1 MKDCLTNYKYI
12 LIYIDGMKERGYPNK
27 EFRALVRYANE
38 AGKNKRIKFYEHK
51 KPTEINW
58 NAYTL
63 SQIEDAKETLLFI
76 RREVDKCIMP
86 PKKVGKPIT
95 NPKVLAKAVLIC
107 EALGFVER
115 KAEGWLEII
124 GPFVGIGKLDDR
136 VIGNAYNK
144 FEVAF
149 ILKQIFEKNK
159 GSNGKLM
166 GDGTGLE
173 TSRRQNYCD
182 NKTST
187 KEFLTSIIDSR
198 EIVQSFDFS
207 GKDERVVIDSL
218 VEEVEGESLCLDAA
232 FNDKELV
239 RKIVAKNI
247 VPYIYPKKIN
257 RINGGNG
264 WTEMYLDFC
273 TDVIAW
279 LTEYYQ
285 RVHCESFHSAFKRV
299 YGIVS
304 KIRVHSKFV
313 QVCARIILHNRAR
326 LSYFRMMKG

>member
-1 MKDCLTNYKYI
+1 MKK
-12 LIYIDGMKERGYPNK
+12 RGYPNK
-27 EFRALVRYANE
+27 EFRALVNYANE
-38 AGKNKRIKFYEHK
+38 ARKNKRIKFYEHK
-51 KPTEINW
+51 KPKEIDW
-58 NAYTL
+58 NAYTS
-63 SQIEDAKETLLFI
+63 SQIKDAKETLLFI
-76 RREVDKCIMP
+76 KREVDKCLMP
-86 PKKVGKPIT
+86 PKKVGKPLT

-124 GPFVGIGKLDDR
+124 GPSVGIKRKLDDR

-144 FEVAF
+144 VEVAF
-149 ILKQIFEKNK
+149 ILKQIFDRNK
-159 GSNGKLM
+159 KSNGKLM

-187 KEFLTSIIDSR
+187 KEFLTSVIDSR

-207 GKDERVVIDSL
+207 GKDERL
-218 VEEVEGESLCLDAA
+218 VMDDLVQEIEGETLCLDAA

-239 RKIVAKNI
+239 RKIVERDI
-247 VPYIYPKKIN
+247 IPYIYPKKIN

-264 WTEMYLDFC
+264 WTEMYMDFF

-299 YGIVS
+299 YGIVK
-304 KIRVHSKFV
+304 KIRYHSKFV
-313 QVCARIILHNRAR
+313 QIIARIILHNRAR
-326 LSYFRMMKG
+326 LSYFRKIR

>member
-1 MKDCLTNYKYI
+1 
-12 LIYIDGMKERGYPNK
+12 MKERGYPNR
-27 EFRALVRYANE
+27 EFRALVRYSNE
-38 AGKNKRIKFYEHK
+38 ARKNKRIKFYEHK
-51 KPTEINW
+51 KPKKVDW

-63 SQIEDAKETLLFI
+63 SQIRDAKETLLFI
-76 RREVDKCIMP
+76 KREVDKCKMP

-95 NPKVLAKAVLIC
+95 DPKMLAKAVLIC

-124 GPFVGIGKLDDR
+124 GPFVGINIKLDDR

-144 FEVAF
+144 LEVAF
-149 ILKQIFEKNK
+149 ILKQIFDRNK
-159 GSNGKLM
+159 DSNGNLM

-182 NKTST
+182 NKTSI
-187 KEFLTSIIDSR
+187 KEFLTSIVDSR
-198 EIVQSFDFS
+198 EIVQAFDFS
-207 GKDERVVIDSL
+207 GKNERLVMDSL
-218 VEEVEGESLCLDAA
+218 VEEVEGDSLCLDSA
-232 FNDKELV
+232 FNDHELV
-239 RKIVAKNI
+239 RKIVEKNI
-247 VPYIYPKKIN
+247 IPYIYPKKIN

-264 WTEMYLDFC
+264 WTEMYLEFF

-299 YGIVS
+299 YGIVR

-313 QVCARIILHNRAR
+313 QVSARIILHNRAR
-326 LSYFRMMKG
+326 LSYFNKIK

>member
-1 MKDCLTNYKYI
+1 
-12 LIYIDGMKERGYPNK
+12 MKERGYPNK
-27 EFRALVRYANE
+27 EFRALVKYANE
-38 AGKNKRIKFYEHK
+38 ARKNKRIKFYEHK
-51 KPTEINW
+51 KPREIDW

-63 SQIEDAKETLLFI
+63 SQIKDAKETLLFI
-76 RREVDKCIMP
+76 KREVDKCEMP
-86 PKKVGKPIT
+86 SRKVGKPLT

-115 KAEGWLEII
+115 KAEGWIEII
-124 GPFVGIGKLDDR
+124 GPFIGINRKIDDR

-144 FEVAF
+144 IEVAF
-149 ILKQIFEKNK
+149 ILKQIFDRNK
-159 GSNGKLM
+159 DSDGCLM
-166 GDGTGLE
+166 GDGSGLE
-173 TSRRQNYCD
+173 TSRKQNYGL
-182 NKTST
+182 NMKST

-198 EIVQSFDFS
+198 EIIQAFNFS
-207 GKDERVVIDSL
+207 GKDECKAMHSL
-218 VEEVEGESLCLDAA
+218 IEEVDGESLRLDSG
-232 FNDKELV
+232 FNDRELV
-239 RKIVAKNI
+239 RKIVEKNI
-247 VPYIYPKKIN
+247 IPYVYPKKIN

-264 WTEMYLDFC
+264 WTEMYLEFL

-313 QVCARIILHNRAR
+313 QVGARIILHNRAR
-326 LSYFRMMKG
+326 LSYFRKIK

>member
-1 MKDCLTNYKYI
+1 
-12 LIYIDGMKERGYPNK
+12 MKERGYPNR
-27 EFRALVRYANE
+27 EFRALVKYANE
-38 AGKNKRIKFYEHK
+38 ARKNKRIKFYENK
-51 KPTEINW
+51 KPREVDW

-63 SQIEDAKETLLFI
+63 SQIKEAKETLLFI
-76 RREVDKCIMP
+76 KREVDKCEMP
-86 PKKVGKPIT
+86 PKKVGKPLT

-124 GPFVGIGKLDDR
+124 WPFVGIHKKIDDR

-144 FEVAF
+144 IEIAF
-149 ILKQIFEKNK
+149 ILKQIFDRNK
-159 GSNGKLM
+159 KSNGCLM
-166 GDGTGLE
+166 GDGSGLE
-173 TSRRQNYCD
+173 TSRKQNYGL
-182 NKTST
+182 NMKST
-187 KEFLTSIIDSR
+187 KEFLTSIVDSR

-207 GKDERVVIDSL
+207 GEDECKAMHSL
-218 VEEVEGESLCLDAA
+218 IEEVEGDSLRLDAG

-239 RKIVAKNI
+239 RKIVEKDI
-247 VPYIYPKKIN
+247 IPYVYPKKIN

-264 WTEMYLDFC
+264 WTEMYLEFFM
-273 TDVIAW
+273 DVIAW

-299 YGIVS
+299 YGIIR

-313 QVCARIILHNRAR
+313 QVSARIILHNRAR
-326 LSYFRMMKG
+326 LSYFNKIK